1 MKNESLQP
9 PGGQMVAHGEPELG
23 VTVVWLLFQQE
34 KNIMLRQDA
43 EKEKCQRE
51 RERGMEKERENN
63 KKRHGGAIEVPNL
76 SNC

>member
-51 RERGMEKERENN
+51 RERERDGEGERNQQ
-63 KKRHGGAIEVPNL
+63 KKTWRCN
-76 SNC
+76 

>member
-1 MKNESLQP
+1 
-9 PGGQMVAHGEPELG
+9 
-23 VTVVWLLFQQE
+23 
-34 KNIMLRQDA
+34 MLRQDA

-51 RERGMEKERENN
+51 RERGIEKARENK